1 MNFTITTE
9 RLTIQPFS
17 NIFLKT
23 YYKEFTDKITQYQYP
38 DSFPS
43 IASADKIL
51 SKFVHD
57 MTQGEM
63 LELVILTHDGEFIGS
78 LEAFAITEKTP
89 ELGLWLK
96 SSAHG
101 KGYGYEALNELV
113 DYLNS
118 TGKYQYYIYEVDVRN
133 TPNIHLVEKF
143 HYKKGGYEEITT
155 ASGKILNLQ
164 TYYIFN

>member
-63 LELVILTHDGEFIGS
+63 LELVILTHDGEFIQAWKLLPS
-78 LEAFAITEKTP
+78 LKRHP
-89 ELGLWLK
+89 SL
-96 SSAHG
+96 
-101 KGYGYEALNELV
+101 
-113 DYLNS
+113 D
-118 TGKYQYYIYEVDVRN
+118 
-133 TPNIHLVEKF
+133 
-143 HYKKGGYEEITT
+143 
-155 ASGKILNLQ
+155 SG
-164 TYYIFN
+164 